1 MQDEKKL
8 TKNNDFHINSEA
20 VIKIKINQKNII
32 KVAEGNGPVN
42 ALDKA
47 LRKALIF
54 KYKTLKYIKL
64 VDYKVRIL
72 TPQSGTKAITRV
84 QIQSLDTATGKTWQ
98 TIGVAENILDASFL
112 ALQDSI
118 IYHLWQDKL

>member
-1 MQDEKKL
+1 M
-8 TKNNDFHINSEA
+8 
-20 VIKIKINQKNII
+20 
-32 KVAEGNGPVN
+32 
-42 ALDKA
+42 
-47 LRKALIF
+47 F